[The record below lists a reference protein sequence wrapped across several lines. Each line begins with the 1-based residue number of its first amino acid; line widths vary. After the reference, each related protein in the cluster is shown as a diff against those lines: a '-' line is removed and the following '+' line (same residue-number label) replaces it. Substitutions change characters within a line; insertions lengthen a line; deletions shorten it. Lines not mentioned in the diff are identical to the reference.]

1 MWRWLRL
8 NLTIRNAKCHVPS
21 IPTGGLVPLL
31 MQTPGLSLSPQAPS
45 IDKEGQNKAS
55 DRALQQMEA
64 WFQRGSPWHLV
75 AISLG
80 AVAVVGWADHVMPWE
95 FNLTLAYAVI
105 ILCVSWLGGGKM
117 GLLLATLAG
126 VVAWRANIATNPY
139 QTFVGLLLA
148 NLSRLAFFYCMA
160 ICIGAIRKR
169 RELDGARIQML
180 EEMRILE
187 QDIVSAS
194 EHEQQRIGQDLHDGL
209 CQQLAAICC
218 AAQMHAEDLQV
229 TENPRAA
236 DAIEIEK
243 ALRQAILEA
252 RNMARGIFPLQVD
265 STGLFS
271 ALVDLAETT
280 KRLTGVDIV
289 VAGSADLIVDDPEVA
304 MHLYRIAQE
313 ALANAVRHGGARQVV
328 LSVVADRNILELR
341 IDDNGRGI
349 QFPGDQKP
357 TGMGLRTMRYRAR
370 TLGGELAIEP
380 RAGGGTSVY
389 CKIKTT
395 HEAPI
400 KQHEHI

>member
-1 MWRWLRL
+1 M
-8 NLTIRNAKCHVPS
+8 
-21 IPTGGLVPLL
+21 
-31 MQTPGLSLSPQAPS
+31 
-45 IDKEGQNKAS
+45 DKGSQSKAS

-117 GLLLATLAG
+117 GLLLATLAAF
-126 VVAWRANIATNPY
+126 VAWRANIATNPY
-139 QTFVGLLLA
+139 QTTVGLLLA

-229 TENPRAA
+229 TENPRAV
-236 DAIEIEK
+236 DAMEIEK

-252 RNMARGIFPLQVD
+252 RNMARGIFPVHVD
-265 STGLFS
+265 RTGLFT
-271 ALVDLAETT
+271 ALIDLAETT
-280 KRLTGVDIV
+280 KRLTGINVV
-289 VAGSADLIVDDPEVA
+289 VADSADVVLDDPEMA

-313 ALANAVRHGGARQVV
+313 ALANAVRHSGARQVV
-328 LSVVADRNILELR
+328 LSFIADRSVLELR

-349 QFPGDQKP
+349 QFPVDQKAA
-357 TGMGLRTMRYRAR
+357 GMGLRTMRYRAR
-370 TLGGELAIEP
+370 TLGAELAIEP
-380 RAGGGTSVY
+380 RAGGGTSIC
-389 CKIKTT
+389 CKIKTKHDALIKE
-395 HEAPI
+395 HEQI
-400 KQHEHI
+400 